1 MLGDSVIYCLRDV
14 TPSSERLTCGQSL
27 GVGCVARSVERE
39 RDRERVREKEHSV
52 CRYFTVYIDVM
63 CKRAVR

>member
-14 TPSSERLTCGQSL
+14 PPSSERLTCGQSL

-39 RDRERVREKEHSV
+39 REREREHFV
-52 CRYFTVYIDVM
+52 CRHYTVYL
-63 CKRAVR
+63 